1 MCVCV
6 RVCVLTRSY
15 FHPPSPRP
23 YSQVTFFFT
32 ATKSAARPTGENIGK
47 EACEIIEQ
55 TGAANV
61 AAVANDNAQAET
73 TSWEHIRE

>member
-1 MCVCV
+1 M

-32 ATKSAARPTGENIGK
+32 ATKSTARPTGENIGK
-47 EACEIIEQ
+47 KVCEIIEQ

-61 AAVANDNAQAET
+61 AAVANDNASAET
-73 TSWEHIRE
+73 TSWETIRE